1 MGENKQIYGTV
12 PINLLRNIH
21 EDQKGTIRK
30 MLNYAIYD
38 RMRKNYPVCEPDDF
52 EVSEMEESMI
62 YFNLEPTDLVERLKI
77 SKELYDMFQG
87 TPNASVNVNKL
98 LEFQKG
104 KTEFELMV
112 FCFYCAI
119 RSIIGTDAY
128 YYSKTKKG
136 EPDFWFVRAFGY
148 SSKEDFKNP
157 LPTQEPT
164 SKEPTS
170 KEKELRI
177 KYSKRHWFDKVK
189 LTLQNDWY
197 LVYVSTNK
205 HIKMRGYYVSISMT
219 LEALAKVAKVANDKY
234 KMKEMARKETLARVF
249 NRDVPF

>member
-21 EDQKGTIRK
+21 EDQKGTIEK
-30 MLNYAIYD
+30 MSVYAIYD
-38 RMRKNYPVCEPDDF
+38 RMRKNNPDFEHDDF
-52 EVSEMEESMI
+52 QEPAMEESMR
-62 YFNLEPTDLVERLKI
+62 YFNLQPNFLKERMKI
-77 SKELYDMFQG
+77 GKELYDMFQG
-87 TPNASVNVNKL
+87 TPNASVNINKL

-157 LPTQEPT
+157 LPEQG
-164 SKEPTS
+164 PTS

-189 LTLQNDWY
+189 LALQNDWY

-219 LEALAKVAKVANDKY
+219 LEALAKIAKIANDKY
-234 KMKEMARKETLARVF
+234 KTKEMARKETLARVF